1 MEETMKKATDIEIN
15 CFKRNFCKNESNRIS
30 IINHYDVT
38 VETFEE
44 LLPGKHISSYATGNR
59 DIEGAFV
66 MFRVVDVQNET
77 EFYPVFS
84 ETVARKMI
92 NSWGMSM
99 PNKRSIFSEINNGTS
114 KGEICYN
121 SGTQHVDVDNVKL
134 RRLILLVR
142 SLMILH
148 IESPNPM
155 NGPLKEIY
163 EDLDKFPER
172 KIKKHY
178 VKSVNT
184 ILKKALENGFNS
196 NNEKF
201 KDLNGY
207 IEFLKNHHCTNKRLK
222 NFDFESLRKIMRKSY
237 PDEDVY
243 F

>member
-1 MEETMKKATDIEIN
+1 MKQATDIEID
-15 CFKRNFCKNESNRIS
+15 CFKKNFCKNESNRIS
-30 IINHYDVT
+30 IIKHYDVT
-38 VETFEE
+38 IEAFEE

-114 KGEICYN
+114 KGQICYN
-121 SGTQHVDVDNVKL
+121 SGTQRVDGDNVKL
-134 RRLILLVR
+134 RHLILLVR

-148 IESPNPM
+148 IELPNPM

-163 EDLDKFPER
+163 EKLDEHPE
-172 KIKKHY
+172 KNIKDSY

-196 NNEKF
+196 NNENF
-201 KDLNGY
+201 KDLNDY
-207 IEFLKNHHCTNKRLK
+207 IEYLKSCCTNKRLK
-222 NFDFESLRKIMRKSY
+222 KCDFESLRKIMRKSY
-237 PDEDVY
+237 PNDDVY